1 MNQKFEIGDRVKYNH
16 RFLKSIGGDYEASK
30 MMGTVKE
37 IKGKF
42 GNGILLKIKWDGN
55 DEIYGCLDINLA
67 KYTEKSGLIDNTI

>member
-16 RFLKSIGGDYEASK
+16 RFLKSIGGDYETSK

-42 GNGILLKIKWDGN
+42 GKGILLKIIWDG
-55 DEIYGCLDINLA
+55 DTEIRGTLDINLA